1 MCDLETKSCFFASY
15 LGINAITTK
24 YSGFLYYR
32 NGWMATMGLGE
43 IVSEYGLH
51 LQFSY
56 ILTIMNYLQT
66 HGVSAELYKN
76 KMVVMKVIIK

>member
-1 MCDLETKSCFFASY
+1 
-15 LGINAITTK
+15 
-24 YSGFLYYR
+24 
-32 NGWMATMGLGE
+32 MGLAKFFGE
-43 IVSEYGLH
+43 YALH

-76 KMVVMKVIIK
+76 KVVVMKVIIKYSFL